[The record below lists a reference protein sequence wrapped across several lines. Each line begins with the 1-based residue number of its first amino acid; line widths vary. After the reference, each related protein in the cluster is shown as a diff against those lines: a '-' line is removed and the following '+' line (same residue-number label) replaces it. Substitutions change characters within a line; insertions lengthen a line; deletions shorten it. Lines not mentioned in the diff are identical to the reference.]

1 MFGPAAWHPV
11 IGIKHRR
18 LSAGFARHGFYVT
31 KTAMRMTN
39 EPLLKYF
46 ADSYRKPADCP
57 FGASGM
63 FRQEYYPAHYG

>member
-1 MFGPAAWHPV
+1 
-11 IGIKHRR
+11 
-18 LSAGFARHGFYVT
+18 
-31 KTAMRMTN
+31 MRMTN